1 MSPHHAIRL
10 HWASYR
16 PPEGKP
22 PPAARTPP
30 GTVVYAIGD
39 IHGCSDLLACIQRG
53 IALDIRM
60 RPATRRVVV
69 YLGDYI
75 SRGPDTRRV
84 LDQVI
89 AWHPDGIEIVTL
101 MGNHEQLLLRY
112 LDGDL
117 KAGGHW
123 LAYGGLEA
131 AAHYGIDTTHH
142 SPSDPATL
150 PRLKHQLAAALPD
163 AHTRLLRSLAL
174 NHREGDYLFVHA
186 GIAPGIALPAQSER
200 DQVWIRQRF
209 LQSPLDHGAVVVH
222 GHCIAPEPQVR
233 HNRIGID
240 TGAYQSGVLTCLV
253 LDGAERAFLQTG
265 PPANAP
271 PDD

>member
-1 MSPHHAIRL
+1 MSPHHATRL
-10 HWASYR
+10 RWSSY
-16 PPEGKP
+16 PPPDGMS

-53 IALDIRM
+53 IALDLRM
-60 RPATRRVVV
+60 RPAARRVVV

-89 AWHPDGIEIVTL
+89 AWRPDGVEIVTL
-101 MGNHEQLLLRY
+101 KGNHEQLLLRF

-123 LAYGGLEA
+123 LAYGGLDA
-131 AAHYGIDTTHH
+131 IAHYGIDA
-142 SPSDPATL
+142 SPDPTAL
-150 PRLKHQLAAALPD
+150 PQLRHQLAAALPE
-163 AHTRLLRSLAL
+163 AHTRLLRGLAL

-186 GIAPGIALPAQSER
+186 GITPGVALDAQTDR
-200 DQVWIRQRF
+200 DQVWIRERF

-222 GHCIAPEPQVR
+222 GHCISTEPQVR

-253 LDGAERAFLQTG
+253 LDGGERAFLQTSPATTA
-265 PPANAP
+265 PPAIQWAL
-271 PDD
+271 